1 MDRRPVFL
9 TGFMGAGK
17 STVGR
22 GLAERLERSF
32 VDTDELVERA
42 EGRSIERIFR
52 DDGEGAFREAEERA
66 FLQIAGIED
75 AVVATGGGLFLGAA
89 QRRAMKRAGVVLWI
103 DVRLEVALERV
114 GAGDTRPLWLPDD
127 PIRFRAWF
135 DRRRATYALAHGR
148 IDGNHPPA
156 VVVDAAIAELARR
169 APTASILRDP

>member
-1 MDRRPVFL
+1 MFL

-22 GLAERLERSF
+22 GLAARLQRSF
-32 VDTDELVERA
+32 IDTDDLVVQA
-42 EGRSIERIFR
+42 EGRPIEQIFR
-52 DDGEGAFREAEERA
+52 EDGEGAFREAEERA
-66 FLQIAGIED
+66 FQEIADVVD

-89 QRRAMKRAGVVLWI
+89 QRRAMKRAGVVVWL

-114 GAGDTRPLWLPDD
+114 GGGDTRPLWLPDD

-148 IDGNHPPA
+148 
-156 VVVDAAIAELARR
+156 VDANDTPDAVALAAMGELERLGPF
-169 APTASILRDP
+169 APIRRDP

>member
-1 MDRRPVFL
+1 MFL

-22 GLAERLERSF
+22 DLAARLERSF
-32 VDTDELVERA
+32 LDTDELVVRA
-42 EGRSIERIFR
+42 DGRAIEQIFR

-66 FLQIAGIED
+66 LLEIADVAD

-89 QRRAMKRAGVVLWI
+89 QRRTMKRAGIVVWL

-114 GAGDTRPLWLPDD
+114 GAGDNRPLWLPDD

-148 IDGNHPPA
+148 
-156 VVVDAAIAELARR
+156 VDANGDPDAVALAAMAELERLGAV
-169 APTASILRDP
+169 APIPRDP